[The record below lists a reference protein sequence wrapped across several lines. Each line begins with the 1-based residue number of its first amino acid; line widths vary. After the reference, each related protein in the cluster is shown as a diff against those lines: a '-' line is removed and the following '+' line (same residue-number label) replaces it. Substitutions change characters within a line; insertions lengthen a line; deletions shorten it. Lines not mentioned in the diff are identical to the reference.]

1 MFGLLN
7 RLRRCQSGSPAVE
20 FALVLPLFLLILV
33 GVVELGSLLSEIVAV
48 EKGLRAGAMIAARS
62 PTLPLGSAG
71 AITETQVKNVAMYGN
86 PSGTGNPRVEGWT
99 NPATITITPRIE
111 IINGLS
117 VTVFRLD
124 ATVPYTPVV
133 PGLFDGMFFFDFTQN
148 FSLRAVHDQ
157 GYIGS

>member
-20 FALVLPLFLLILV
+20 IALVAPLFLLILV
-33 GVVELGSLLSEIVAV
+33 GIVELGSLLSEIVAV
-48 EKGLRAGAMIAARS
+48 EKGLRAGAMIAARN
-62 PTLPLGSAG
+62 PTDTLNG
-71 AITETQVKNVAMYGN
+71 ATITRIKNVAMYGN
-86 PSGTGNPRVEGWT
+86 PNGAGNPRVEGWT
-99 NPATITITPRIE
+99 NPATITITPRTE
-111 IINGLS
+111 TINGLA

-124 ATVPYTPVV
+124 AVVPYTPVV
-133 PGLFDGMFFFDFTQN
+133 PGLFDGMFFFDFTKN

>member
-1 MFGLLN
+1 MFALLN
-7 RLRRCQSGSPAVE
+7 RFRRCQSGSPAVE

-33 GVVELGSLLSEIVAV
+33 GIIELGSLLSEIVAV

-62 PTLPLGSAG
+62 PKLPLGGAG
-71 AITETQVKNVAMYGN
+71 ALTVAQVKNVAMYGN
-86 PSGTGNPRVEGWT
+86 PSGSGNPRVEGWT
-99 NPATITITPRIE
+99 DPATITITPRIE
-111 IINGLS
+111 TVNGLA

-133 PGLFDGMFFFDFTQN
+133 PGLFDGFFFFDFTKN